1 MDIRTKKYIR
11 NRICIHNFYQLVPI
25 SVMILILECKDSL
38 KLAIAFLSDT
48 QPCYIN
54 NSVREN
60 LLSLAIKLNKSYYDF
75 C

>member
-1 MDIRTKKYIR
+1 
-11 NRICIHNFYQLVPI
+11 
-25 SVMILILECKDSL
+25 MILILECKDSL